1 MPPQIQLE
9 GVRVN
14 NLQNLSLQIPHRA
27 LTVVCGLSGS
37 GKSSLAF
44 DTLYAEGQRRYVETF
59 STSARQFLD
68 RLERPAVDRI
78 SGIPP
83 AVAIHQ
89 QATTGGPRSTVG
101 TRTEILDALRVIVAA
116 AGSQFCP
123 DCACEITAAGPEA
136 GARTILRNFPTQ
148 RLLITVP
155 VTACHAGSLSPQFW
169 LSSGITRAVDN
180 GRAVRLDELSDFLAP
195 DTTLL
200 VIDRLRA
207 EANLRER
214 IEESLA
220 TAFAL
225 ADHCRILAEGSP
237 SAPNEPAGNLQSR
250 PSNSVIIDG
259 MPWTALPLSSL
270 RSCSI
275 CGRRFDDL
283 KPETLNF
290 TSPLGAC
297 NVCHGTGSAA
307 PVAAAVTRRRAGK
320 THRNTDSSEQQAI
333 SAPDCTACHG
343 SRLNETARAVRWNH
357 QSLTDI
363 ARLELAEL
371 SDWLQQAID
380 SLPADL
386 RTALTPAVALIQR
399 RLQIMLDMGLG
410 YLSLDRALNT
420 LSGGEARRTLLA
432 AVLGS
437 GLTGT
442 LYVLDEPTQGLHA
455 QDTSR
460 VLALIRQLRQA
471 GNTLVVVEHD
481 PVVIRAADYVVELG
495 PGAGAAGGRI
505 VFAGHPTELLHADT
519 ETAQAIRKSLAPSP
533 HDNTSPRSPQHW
545 LKIRG
550 ATCHNLRG
558 LDADIPLGVL
568 CAVTGVSGSGKSS
581 LIADTLVP
589 ALQQRLCPLEAPAK
603 PAGSLTALE
612 GLQLLENVLLLDQQP
627 VRRSLRSIPATWLGI
642 WDDIRGL
649 LADTHEARR
658 RNYSR
663 KMFSFNVAGGGRC
676 TACEGR
682 GQITVPMQFLADI
695 DTPCSQC
702 SGTRFLP
709 EVLEIRYRDR
719 SPHEILQMTAEEAFR
734 FFHGQ
739 YQIQHRLNA
748 MKQAG
753 LSYLPLGQPLNTLS
767 GGEAQRLRIAAVLAG
782 VPLDHEPTGNAR
794 TQPRLTRSGRTL
806 FVLDE
811 PTVGLHPADVQ
822 RLIECLGFLLQTGH
836 SVIVIDHDPLLIAN
850 ADWEIRLGPAAGKAG
865 GQIIHTGPP
874 PNVRRTSTSVPPT

>member
-1 MPPQIQLE
+1 MSPKIQLE

-14 NLQNLSLQIPHRA
+14 NLQNLALQIPHRT
-27 LTVVCGLSGS
+27 LTVICGLSGS

-78 SGIPP
+78 TGIPP

-89 QATTGGPRSTVG
+89 QATSGGPRSTVG
-101 TRTEILDALRVIVAA
+101 TRTEILDALRVIFAA

-123 DCACEITAAGPEA
+123 DCACKVAAAGPEA
-136 GARTILRNFPTQ
+136 GARSVLQLFPAR
-148 RLLITVP
+148 RLLVTVP
-155 VTACHAGSLSPQFW
+155 VAACHAGLQPPQFW
-169 LSSGITRAVDN
+169 LSSGITRAIDN
-180 GRAVRLDELSDFLAP
+180 ARSVRLDEISEFQAP
-195 DTTLL
+195 DTALL
-200 VIDRLRA
+200 VIDRLRG
-207 EANLRER
+207 EASLRER
-214 IEESLA
+214 IVEAIAS
-220 TAFAL
+220 AFAL
-225 ADHCRILAEGSP
+225 ADQCRILAEHAAAIQTEAASETTG
-237 SAPNEPAGNLQSR
+237 EPPTMLDAS
-250 PSNSVIIDG
+250 
-259 MPWTALPLSSL
+259 PWTALNLSST
-270 RSCSI
+270 RRCAQ
-275 CGRRFDDL
+275 CGRHFEDVR
-283 KPETLNF
+283 PESLNF

-297 NVCHGTGSAA
+297 PACHGTGCI
-307 PVAAAVTRRRAGK
+307 PLIPAAATSRRPAK
-320 THRNTDSSEQQAI
+320 I
-333 SAPDCTACHG
+333 STQTNSNEAHAAAFPVCSACRG
-343 SRLNETARAVRWNH
+343 SRLNDAANAVRWNR
-357 QSLTDI
+357 QSLTDL
-363 ARLELAEL
+363 ARMELRELA
-371 SDWLQQAID
+371 DWLQQSLD
-380 SLPADL
+380 SLDAEL
-386 RTALTPAVALIQR
+386 RSVLSPAVELIQR
-399 RLQIMLDMGLG
+399 RVKIMLDMGLG
-410 YLSLDRALNT
+410 YLSLDRALNS

-455 QDTSR
+455 ADTSR
-460 VLALIRQLRQA
+460 VLDLIQRLQRA
-471 GNTLVVVEHD
+471 GNTVVVVEHD
-481 PVVIRAADYVVELG
+481 PVVIEAAGHVIELG

-505 VFAGHPTELLHADT
+505 VFEGPPAKLLQADT
-519 ETAQAIRKSLAPSP
+519 ETARALQKARDPQRIANSS
-533 HDNTSPRSPQHW
+533 HRSPEHW
-545 LKIRG
+545 LRIRH
-550 ATCHNLRG
+550 ATCHNLQG
-558 LDADIPLGVL
+558 IDAEIPLGVL
-568 CAVTGVSGSGKSS
+568 CVVTGVSGSGKSS

-589 ALQQRLCPLEAPAK
+589 ALQKQFCPGEAPPI
-603 PAGSLTALE
+603 PAGTCDTLE
-612 GLQLLENVLLLDQQP
+612 GVEFLENVLLLDQHP

-649 LADTHEARR
+649 LSDTHEARR
-658 RNYSR
+658 RNYSK

-676 TACEGR
+676 PACEGR

-702 SGTRFLP
+702 SGKRFLP
-709 EVLEIRYRDR
+709 EILEIRYRDR
-719 SPHEILQMTAEEAFR
+719 SAHEILQMTADDAFR

-782 VPLDHEPTGNAR
+782 VPLDHEPAGNAR
-794 TQPRLTRSGRTL
+794 NQPRLTRSGRTL

-811 PTVGLHPADVQ
+811 PTVGLHPADVL

-850 ADWEIRLGPAAGKAG
+850 ADWEIRLGPFAGKHGGRITHAG
-865 GQIIHTGPP
+865 PVHWSLTR
-874 PNVRRTSTSVPPT
+874 N

>member
-1 MPPQIQLE
+1 MSPKIQLE

-27 LTVVCGLSGS
+27 ITAVCGLSGS

-89 QATTGGPRSTVG
+89 QATSGGPRSTVG
-101 TRTEILDALRVIVAA
+101 TRTEILDALRAIFAV
-116 AGSQFCP
+116 AGSQYCP
-123 DCACEITAAGPEA
+123 DCSCEVAAAGPEA
-136 GARTILRNFPTQ
+136 GARGILQHFPGR

-155 VTACHAGSLSPQFW
+155 VAACHVGRQSPQFW
-169 LSSGITRAVDN
+169 LSSGITRTIDN
-180 GRAVRLDELSDFLAP
+180 ERSVRLETIVEFLNP
-195 DTTLL
+195 DTALL
-200 VIDRLRA
+200 VIDRLRG
-207 EANLRER
+207 EINLRDR
-214 IEESLA
+214 IEEALA

-225 ADHCRILAEGSP
+225 ADDCRVLAENTASQSHE
-237 SAPNEPAGNLQSR
+237 SADETRGETVAIL
-250 PSNSVIIDG
+250 DG
-259 MPWTALPLSSL
+259 VPWTVLTL
-270 RSCSI
+270 CSVRRCSG
-275 CGRRFDDL
+275 CGHHFEEL
-283 KPETLNF
+283 KPESLNF
-290 TSPLGAC
+290 ASPLGAC
-297 NVCHGTGSAA
+297 PACHGTGSA
-307 PVAAAVTRRRAGK
+307 PSIAAATTSRRSSK
-320 THRNTDSSEQQAI
+320 DSMKSDSTERQ
-333 SAPDCTACHG
+333 SASFPVCNACLG
-343 SRLNETARAVRWNH
+343 SRLNDTARAVRWN
-357 QSLTDI
+357 QKSLTDVT
-363 ARLELAEL
+363 RFELGEL
-371 SDWLQQAID
+371 SDWLQQ
-380 SLPADL
+380 SLNSL
-386 RTALTPAVALIQR
+386 STELSTVLSPAVALIQR
-399 RLQIMLDMGLG
+399 RLQIMLDLGLG
-410 YLSLDRALNT
+410 YLSPDRGLNT

-455 QDTSR
+455 ADTSR
-460 VLALIRQLRQA
+460 VIKLIERLQQA
-471 GNTLVVVEHD
+471 GNTVVVVEHD
-481 PVVIRAADYVVELG
+481 PVVIEAAGHVIELG
-495 PGAGAAGGRI
+495 PGAGAAGGQI
-505 VFAGHPTELLHADT
+505 VFAGPPSELLLADT
-519 ETAQAIRKSLAPSP
+519 ETARALQQSRAP
-533 HDNTSPRSPQHW
+533 HRLGNTSPRSPQHW
-545 LKIRG
+545 LRIRG
-550 ATCHNLRG
+550 ATCHNLQG
-558 LDADIPLGVL
+558 LDAEIPLGVL

-589 ALQQRLCPLEAPAK
+589 ALQQRLCPLEAPPN
-603 PAGSLTALE
+603 PAGSLDAVE
-612 GLQLLENVLLLDQQP
+612 GVEHLENVLLLDQHP

-658 RNYSR
+658 RNYSK

-676 TACEGR
+676 SACEGR

-702 SGTRFLP
+702 SGKRFLP
-709 EVLEIRYRDR
+709 EILEIRYRDR
-719 SPHEILQMTAEEAFR
+719 SAHEILQMTADDAFR

-811 PTVGLHPADVQ
+811 PTVGLHPSDVR

-850 ADWEIRLGPAAGKAG
+850 SDWEIRLGPAAGKYGGRVIHAG
-865 GQIIHTGPP
+865 PVHESLTE
-874 PNVRRTSTSVPPT
+874 N